1 VTEQRLSLRRRARRL
16 ARGSQR
22 WWHPRRLNNPSSM
35 TAVSGR
41 AAGVGAPVIGEA
53 APRLAWRA
61 QALQLLSALLTTD
74 GNGEGEPG
82 GGKAE
87 SASSGGLSPGPG
99 AEAAASGGVILMRP

>member
-1 VTEQRLSLRRRARRL
+1 MAAPTVPQS
-16 ARGSQR
+16 S
-22 WWHPRRLNNPSSM
+22 PSV

-41 AAGVGAPVIGEA
+41 AAGVGAPIIGEA

-74 GNGEGEPG
+74 VDGHGEEEPG
-82 GGKAE
+82 GGKAG
-87 SASSGGLSPGPG
+87 SASSGGLPPGPE